1 MSSGMHLRQLPDGLN
16 SVAKGVVNEIKRRSP
31 DLGSQAG
38 EPQDTLGRPTSQKL
52 HSALGADGEGNG
64 GPEGPEEGRQRQVE

>member
-38 EPQDTLGRPTSQKL
+38 EPQDTLGRSTAHKL
-52 HSALGADGEGNG
+52 QPPVRADGEGDEGEG
-64 GPEGPEEGRQRQVE
+64 GTEEGRQRQVE